1 MSENRN
7 ILQSLTVH
15 IVSDYS
21 GINSKVPITI
31 LSLLLPIASELLSP
45 SVGNAVGFP
54 ELMAVMSGLAAA
66 QDGSGHLTLFPAA
79 LEVIQYTMLKNCPE
93 TAMFTRWGR
102 SAKIKCG
109 GK

>member
-79 LEVIQYTMLKNCPE
+79 LEVNKMIKNCPE
-93 TAMFTRWGR
+93 TAMFTRWGK

>member
-79 LEVIQYTMLKNCPE
+79 LEVIIPNKMLKNCSE
-93 TAMFTRWGR
+93 TAMFTRWGK

-109 GK
+109 G

>member
-93 TAMFTRWGR
+93 TA
-102 SAKIKCG
+102 IKQNLIPLALN
-109 GK
+109 